1 MQGFSG
7 ERTRDIPMDWLT
19 LREAAEYLKIRPGTL
34 GLWVRTGKAP
44 GHKLSGTRRCVWRFL
59 RCELDAML
67 ALPSGAQKGPNETS
81 TAI

>member
-1 MQGFSG
+1 M
-7 ERTRDIPMDWLT
+7 EWLT
-19 LREAAEYLKIRPGTL
+19 LREAAAYLKVRPATL

-59 RCELDAML
+59 RSELDAML
-67 ALPSGAQKGPNETS
+67 VLPSGAQKGLNEAS